1 MEANT
6 QQRRHLTGRT
16 NASLQR
22 DSVRVKC
29 DGKCCQRS
37 ALSNIT
43 SPPFPGSFSPAMRFQ
58 IKMAASVSEL
68 LLGGSVK
75 RGGGRAAA
83 AFTGCPEH
91 YSSALGPCLTL
102 KYTIQQ

>member
-1 MEANT
+1 
-6 QQRRHLTGRT
+6 
-16 NASLQR
+16 
-22 DSVRVKC
+22 
-29 DGKCCQRS
+29 
-37 ALSNIT
+37 
-43 SPPFPGSFSPAMRFQ
+43 MRFQ